1 MCRRPSANSP
11 HSVKANTESCS
22 LVQKKKKKKEKK
34 STTSDSVLIRH
45 KCRTGQGESLVIITI
60 NIVCCTVNSQE
71 RLHDPNDRAG
81 MKTAEF
87 IFSGA
92 YAKKHETVEK

>member
-1 MCRRPSANSP
+1 MSKAFSKQPSQC
-11 HSVKANTESCS
+11 ESKYRVLFSCA
-22 LVQKKKKKKEKK
+22 KKKKKKEKK

-92 YAKKHETVEK
+92 YAKKHETAEK